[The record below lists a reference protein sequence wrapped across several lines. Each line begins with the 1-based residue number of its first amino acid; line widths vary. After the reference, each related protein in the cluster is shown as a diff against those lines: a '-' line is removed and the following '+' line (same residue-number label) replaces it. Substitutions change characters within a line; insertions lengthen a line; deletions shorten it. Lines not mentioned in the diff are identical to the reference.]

1 MVQLTLWSEE
11 VLASLS
17 RSQDRER
24 PWTDQV
30 LSCGSIAD
38 VLSLCVRNGYC
49 GKTSQGSLARE
60 MMPTDAS
67 FGIYTNAGIVLHGEC
82 LMLNSCEYPC
92 GTFTEESSDGSVR
105 SHNAAAV
112 SFLSDILEAG
122 PHLSRYCLSA
132 RACRGILNR
141 AERRGKPLPPQ
152 LEEALRKAAEQET

>member
-17 RSQDRER
+17 QSQDKGH

-38 VLSLCVRNGYC
+38 VLSLCVQTGYC

-60 MMPTDAS
+60 TTPTDAS
-67 FGIYTNAGIVLHGEC
+67 YGIYTNAGTVLRGEC

-92 GTFTEESSDGSVR
+92 GTFTEELPDGSVR
-105 SHNAAAV
+105 SHSAAAV
-112 SFLSDILEAG
+112 SFLSDILEKG
-122 PHLSRYCLSA
+122 PHLSRYCLSPK
-132 RACRGILNR
+132 ACRGILNR
-141 AERRGKPLPPQ
+141 AERRGKPLPPK
-152 LEEALRKAAEQET
+152 LEEAIRKSAEQEM